1 MTHYYLILKCYT
13 RDSRYLMITL
23 IKHRWFGGLNSK
35 AFVRPKLSL
44 SLHQWSRD
52 FTNLKLRVKKRERK
66 NFFFE
71 ILF

>member
-1 MTHYYLILKCYT
+1 
-13 RDSRYLMITL
+13 MITL

-35 AFVRPKLSL
+35 GFVRPKLSLLL

>member
-1 MTHYYLILKCYT
+1 
-13 RDSRYLMITL
+13 MITL

-44 SLHQWSRD
+44 SRCQWSRD